1 MNEKC
6 PKCGYERQLKDDEFY
21 PLTECPKC
29 GVLYEKYER
38 YLLKTHETKKK
49 ETKGQ
54 VAKVCIEGPAVHVP
68 KMDIF
73 QRIGIGWHFAMD
85 SLSMLKKGKKLIFFP
100 VLSTISLIFILAI
113 FTGGIYA
120 KWGFI
125 TETLHSEKTDETML
139 YLIFLFFIYY
149 LINYA
154 AIIFFNLALVHC
166 TLEYINGA
174 KPSLRKGIAFSLSRI
189 VAVLSWALISATVAI
204 ILKIIEEKSERISD
218 FITDLLGAIWSML
231 AFFVLP
237 VMAYENLN
245 VFQAIKRSG
254 LLFKKTWGERV
265 GASFAFGFIYII
277 FFLLIASIPCSNLA
291 KVPAKHEQVT
301 LWVASA

>member
-1 MNEKC
+1 M
-6 PKCGYERQLKDDEFY
+6 
-21 PLTECPKC
+21 
-29 GVLYEKYER
+29 
-38 YLLKTHETKKK
+38 
-49 ETKGQ
+49 
-54 VAKVCIEGPAVHVP
+54 
-68 KMDIF
+68 
-73 QRIGIGWHFAMD
+73 
-85 SLSMLKKGKKLIFFP
+85 
-100 VLSTISLIFILAI
+100 LSTISLIFILAI

-231 AFFVLP
+231 AFFVLS

-254 LLFKKTWGERV
+254 SLFKKTWGERV

-277 FFLLIASIPCSNLA
+277 FFLLIALPAGVYVYNKSNIFSGII
-291 KVPAKHEQVT
+291 VT
-301 LWVASA
+301 LSVLSVIICFLSSAETVFKAGLYQYAIGAPVGDFSKEKLSNSFV